1 MIPLTDKKIS
11 LMKSKRYVIYAKN
24 SFVMIKIKKK
34 NLNGIKKLEIIV
46 ITLENLE
53 QQLTVFAI

>member
-1 MIPLTDKKIS
+1 
-11 LMKSKRYVIYAKN
+11 
-24 SFVMIKIKKK
+24 MIKIKKK
-34 NLNGIKKLEIIV
+34 NLNGTKKLEIIV